1 MKKEDVP
8 QHHVKTFQGRCKPL
22 YAVGADGRYEMVP
35 SNGWEAE
42 EIVLDQAVEEFRRLA
57 AEAHARAKAGRGS
70 PLEYHMYA
78 RRMDAVL
85 LADISGLWLWRV
97 KRHLRPG
104 AFAKLAPSLQ
114 ARHAEALGL
123 PVEALLTLP
132 EAP

>member
-1 MKKEDVP
+1 MKKSEVP
-8 QHHVKTFQGRCKPL
+8 QHRVKTFQGRYKPV
-22 YAVGADGRYEMVP
+22 YALGEDGKYEMVP

-42 EIVLDQAVEEFRRLA
+42 EIVLDQAVEEFQRLA
-57 AEAHARAKAGRGS
+57 REAHARAKAGAGS
-70 PLEYHMYA
+70 ALEYHMYA

-104 AFAKLAPSLQ
+104 AFAALAPALQ
-114 ARHAEALGL
+114 ARYADALGL
-123 PVEALLTLP
+123 PVPILLALP

>member
-1 MKKEDVP
+1 V
-8 QHHVKTFQGRCKPL
+8 
-22 YAVGADGRYEMVP
+22 VP

-57 AEAHARAKAGRGS
+57 REAHARAKAGTGA

-85 LADISGLWLWRV
+85 LADISGFWLWRV

-104 AFAKLAPSLQ
+104 AFAKLPPALQ
-114 ARHAEALGL
+114 SRYAEALGL
-123 PVEALLTLP
+123 SVPTLLALP

>member
-8 QHHVKTFQGRCKPL
+8 QHHVKTFQGRFKPM
-22 YAVGADGRYEMVP
+22 YAVGEDGKYEVVP

-57 AEAHARAKAGRGS
+57 REAHARAKAGTGA

-85 LADISGLWLWRV
+85 LADISGFWLWRV

-104 AFAKLAPSLQ
+104 AFAKLPPALQ
-114 ARHAEALGL
+114 SRYAEALGL
-123 PVEALLTLP
+123 SVPTLLALP

>member
-8 QHHVKTFQGRCKPL
+8 QHQVKTFQGRFKPM
-22 YAVGADGRYEMVP
+22 YAVGEDGKYEMVP

-42 EIVLDQAVEEFRRLA
+42 EIVLDQAVEEFQRLA
-57 AEAHARAKAGRGS
+57 REAHARAKAGQGS
-70 PLEYHMYA
+70 ALEYHMFA

-85 LADISGLWLWRV
+85 LADISGFWLWRV

-104 AFAKLAPSLQ
+104 AFAALPASTQ
-114 ARHAEALGL
+114 SRYAEALGL
-123 PVEALLTLP
+123 SVQTLLTLP